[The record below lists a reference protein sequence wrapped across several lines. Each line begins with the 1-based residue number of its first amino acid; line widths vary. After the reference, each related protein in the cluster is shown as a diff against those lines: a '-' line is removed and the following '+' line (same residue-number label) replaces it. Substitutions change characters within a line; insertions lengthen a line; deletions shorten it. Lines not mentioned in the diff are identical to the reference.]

1 MNSLKNSWLS
11 RVGIVVLAA
20 AMVEILSI
28 VQYQHVTKALLEE
41 TKLRSLVV
49 MNSMA
54 EEIQH
59 TLDITEITM
68 RENIWDVKR
77 CMAHPDSV
85 FPAMVRLID
94 DYPNAKGG
102 FLAFRPYYYPSKGR
116 LYEPYASVQ
125 PDGSIKAEQIAGPDH
140 DYTLNEEYTWV
151 LDNRRMP
158 ARLKP
163 SAGWTWTCPGWETR

>member
-11 RVGIVVLAA
+11 RVCIVVLAA

-59 TLDITEITM
+59 TLEITEITM

-77 CMAHPDSV
+77 SMAHPDSV
-85 FPAMVRLID
+85 FPAMVRLMMI
-94 DYPNAKGG
+94 P
-102 FLAFRPYYYPSKGR
+102 
-116 LYEPYASVQ
+116 
-125 PDGSIKAEQIAGPDH
+125 
-140 DYTLNEEYTWV
+140 T
-151 LDNRRMP
+151 
-158 ARLKP
+158 
-163 SAGWTWTCPGWETR
+163 